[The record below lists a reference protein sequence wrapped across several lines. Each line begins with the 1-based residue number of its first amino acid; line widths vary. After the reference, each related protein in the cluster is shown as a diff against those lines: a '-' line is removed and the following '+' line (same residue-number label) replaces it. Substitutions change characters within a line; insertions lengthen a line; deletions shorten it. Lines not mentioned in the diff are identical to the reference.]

1 MFLHP
6 NEVELYFENY
16 LKNNQPK
23 DERIK
28 NIITYLDKIYI
39 KNDATFPPSIWANQE
54 VILER
59 TDDSESFHD
68 KFGYLFTSVQP
79 NIAVFMK
86 NVIAMQ
92 TDTYA
97 QMNAA
102 DNNESEII
110 RINKDST
117 KN

>member
-1 MFLHP
+1 MFLDP

-28 NIITYLDKIYI
+28 KIITYLDTTYI
-39 KNDATFPPSIWANQE
+39 ENDATFPPSIWAKQE
-54 VILER
+54 IILESR
-59 TDDSESFHD
+59 DDCESLHD
-68 KFGYLFTSVQP
+68 KLGDLFTSVHP

-86 NVIAMQ
+86 NVLAVQ
-92 TDTYA
+92 TDSYV

-102 DNNESEII
+102 DNNESEIV
-110 RINKDST
+110 
-117 KN
+117 

>member
-1 MFLHP
+1 MFLDP

-28 NIITYLDKIYI
+28 KMITYLDTTYI
-39 KNDATFPPSIWANQE
+39 KNDATFPPSIWAKQE

-59 TDDSESFHD
+59 TDDCESFHE
-68 KFGYLFTSVQP
+68 KFGDLFTSVHL

-86 NVIAMQ
+86 NVLTMQ
-92 TDTYA
+92 TDSYI

-110 RINKDST
+110 
-117 KN
+117 

>member
-1 MFLHP
+1 MFLDP

-28 NIITYLDKIYI
+28 KIITYLETTYI
-39 KNDATFPPSIWANQE
+39 ENDATFPPSIWAKQE
-54 VILER
+54 IILESR
-59 TDDSESFHD
+59 DDCESFHD
-68 KFGYLFTSVQP
+68 KFGDLFTSVHP

-86 NVIAMQ
+86 NVLAVQ
-92 TDTYA
+92 TYSYV

-110 RINKDST
+110 
-117 KN
+117 